1 METLDYSALY
11 RIQDRVLN
19 IFFGADTTFY
29 LTGGTCLNRFFFE
42 NRYSADLDLFSNE
55 NNLFRE
61 DVRILLDALAANG
74 CIYEVLVDTRDF
86 VRLMAESKLKV
97 DLVNDRVYR
106 FGKSTRTPE
115 GIVLDNIENIAA
127 NKVCAVLGRDEP
139 KDVFDLY
146 TLFCNARMD
155 WGTVL
160 TASAKKCALDKE
172 VFEYRLNSFPV
183 DLVDLLPV
191 LDHSFASDFKKGYAR
206 MVKAVCAR

>member
-11 RIQDRVLN
+11 RIQDRVLK
-19 IFFGADTTFY
+19 IFFGADTNFY

-42 NRYSADLDLFSNE
+42 KRYSADLDLLSNE

-74 CIYEVLVDTRDF
+74 CIYEVMIDTRDF

-106 FGKSTRTPE
+106 FGKSARAPE
-115 GIVLDNIENIAA
+115 GIVLDNIQNIAA

-155 WGTVL
+155 WGAVL
-160 TASAKKCALDKE
+160 AASAKKCALDRE
-172 VFEYRLNSFPV
+172 VLEYRLNSFPL

-191 LDHSFASDFKKGYAR
+191 LDHSFAADCKKGYGR